1 MNNNITELNSR
12 FTLDGIKFIAGAGAL
27 PVIEITNSFA
37 SATIALHGAHV
48 MSYTPT
54 GATDLLWMS
63 DASWFEANR
72 PIRGGIPVCWPWF
85 GGHPTDTKQPS
96 HGFARISEWQLECV
110 ELVDDGAHRLVLGLK
125 DSETTRKMWD
135 FAFKAELTVTVGAE
149 LRVEL
154 MMHNCDT
161 QPFAISAALHNYFT
175 VGDISQVKVS
185 GLADCQYL
193 DTVDNQYKVQTG
205 DIAFLA
211 ETDNVYLDTIATT
224 IIHDAAK
231 QRKISITKNG
241 SNSTVVW
248 NPWAAKA
255 TRMPDFGNDEYTQ
268 MLCVE
273 TTNAE
278 NDARTIAPG
287 AEHRLETIISLLK

>member
-1 MNNNITELNSR
+1 MNNNITELSNR
-12 FTLDGIKFIAGAGAL
+12 FTVPGIKFIAGTL

-37 SATIALHGAHV
+37 SAKIALHGAHV
-48 MSYTPT
+48 MSYTPA

-63 DASWFEANR
+63 DASWFEPNK

-85 GGHPTDTKQPS
+85 GGHPTDANQPS

-110 ELVDDGAHRLVLGLK
+110 ELADNGAHRIVLGLS
-125 DSETTRKMWD
+125 DSEITRKMWD

-149 LRVEL
+149 LHVEL
-154 MMHNCDT
+154 MMRNCDA
-161 QPFAISAALHNYFT
+161 QPFTISAALHNYFA
-175 VGDISQVKVS
+175 VDDITQVKVS
-185 GLADCQYL
+185 GLVDCPYL
-193 DTVDNQYKVQTG
+193 DTVDNQRKEQVG
-205 DIAFLA
+205 DIGFAA
-211 ETDNVYLDTIATT
+211 ETDNVYLDTAATA
-224 IIHDAAK
+224 IIHDAAQ
-231 QRKISITKNG
+231 QRKISIAKRG

-248 NPWAAKA
+248 NPWSAKA
-255 TRMPDFGNDEYTQ
+255 TRMPDFGNNEYTQ